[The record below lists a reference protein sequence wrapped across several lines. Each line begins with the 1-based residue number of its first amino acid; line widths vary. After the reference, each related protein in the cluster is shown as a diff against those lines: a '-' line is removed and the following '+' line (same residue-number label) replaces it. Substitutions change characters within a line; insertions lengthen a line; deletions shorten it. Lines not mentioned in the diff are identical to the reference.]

1 MNDNG
6 LSSQIQEDLISFLD
20 GIDQKI
26 LDHVCQIV
34 VDNFQN
40 KEKKMKANW
49 VEISDQNVRLVWR
62 CEDEDCKCSKNEC
75 CVDPCNVGDIGTPI
89 CEDGTDMTYIKTQID
104 T

>member
-40 KEKKMKANW
+40 KEKK
-49 VEISDQNVRLVWR
+49 
-62 CEDEDCKCSKNEC
+62 NEY
-75 CVDPCNVGDIGTPI
+75 P
-89 CEDGTDMTYIKTQID
+89 
-104 T
+104 